1 MGWGRWWGKRKPL
14 RRRRAHKSELRLLC
28 AFYSLLKLVL
38 AGVVRRRT
46 LPNPC
51 ESKVPQ
57 AGPIYQGDSIPS

>member
-14 RRRRAHKSELRLLC
+14 RRRAHKSELRLLC

-46 LPNPC
+46 LPQP
-51 ESKVPQ
+51 V
-57 AGPIYQGDSIPS
+57 